1 MRCLYILRKL
11 SNMLMDPVFNEAN
24 SKIETVLHHFKME
37 IAAIRAGRANPA
49 LVENIHVEVYGTKM
63 KLVELGTIAAP
74 QATLLTVQVWDAS
87 ILDNVIK
94 AIQEANLGLNPSN
107 EGYLIRLP
115 IPPLT
120 AERREEFT
128 KLLHQKMEEARV
140 AIRQIRHDFRNVWK
154 KSQDD
159 GKFGEDEF
167 FRREKLLQELVDKK
181 ILEVESIGK
190 AKEEELIQ
198 I

>member
-1 MRCLYILRKL
+1 
-11 SNMLMDPVFNEAN
+11 MDPVLTQPNE
-24 SKIETVLHHFKME
+24 KIEAALHHFKME
-37 IAAIRAGRANPA
+37 IAGIRAGRANPS
-49 LVENIHVEVYGTKM
+49 LIENILVEVYGTKM
-63 KLVELGTIAAP
+63 KLMEVGNISAP
-74 QATLLTVQVWDAS
+74 QPTLLTVQVWDVS

-107 EGYLIRLP
+107 EGNLIRLP

-120 AERREEFT
+120 AERREEFI
-128 KLLHQKMEEARV
+128 KLLHQKMEQARIE
-140 AIRQIRHDFRNVWK
+140 IRQIRHDFRNEWK
-154 KSQDD
+154 KTQEE

-181 ILEVESIGK
+181 IAEVESIGK
-190 AKEEELIQ
+190 AKEEELTQ